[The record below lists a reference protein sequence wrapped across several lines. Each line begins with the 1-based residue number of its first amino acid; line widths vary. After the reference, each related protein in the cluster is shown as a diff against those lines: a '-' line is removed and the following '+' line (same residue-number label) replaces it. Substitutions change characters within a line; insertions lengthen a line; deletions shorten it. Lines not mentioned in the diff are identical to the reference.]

1 MPRLTHAPVS
11 PASHQTSICLDA
23 REVREALKPIY
34 AELEKNITERN
45 MEAIFKH
52 LHTDCVVVQKN
63 KEEIGAKMKKF
74 LEEHQPKNLKRSNA
88 TYCGCECCI
97 CVSVEVGF
105 DTPKGPAKVVEH
117 HIWKKQ

>member
-1 MPRLTHAPVS
+1 MPRL
-11 PASHQTSICLDA
+11 
-23 REVREALKPIY
+23 
-34 AELEKNITERN
+34 EKHITERN
-45 MEAIFKH
+45 LEAIFEH

-63 KEEIGAKMKKF
+63 KEVSYGKEQIGTKMKKF

-117 HIWKKQ
+117 HIWKKQNNEWKLYHIEYELS